1 LKINFLKT
9 ELKRIMLKYLIK
21 TLSIPLLL
29 FAYSA
34 NGQVIADGVIAVVGS
49 NIILKSEVDERHLN
63 YVRQGFME
71 KTNEDRCDVFEELL
85 FEKLL
90 IHQADVDSVV
100 VSEEEIDNTIEGRLK
115 MLSQQMGSD
124 ERLEEYYEKSI
135 PEIKEML
142 KPIVRDNLVAQRM
155 QSKITKNVEVT
166 PTEVQQFFNR
176 LPVDSIPLINAQVEL
191 SQLVM
196 YPVVDEEAKKEAID
210 KLKDLKARV
219 EKGSSFSSLAVL
231 YSEDPGSA
239 KSGGEYKGIKRGQFV
254 KEFEAVAFNLRRGE
268 ISEPFRT
275 EFGYHIVQLLQRRGE
290 ELDLRHILVR
300 PKISDESLRTTKK
313 FLDSIRDMISEGM
326 LTFEQAVERFSE
338 DDQTK
343 FNRGLMT
350 NPETGDSRWET
361 GDLQRELFLVVE
373 KLDEGKISPATFF
386 RTRDGKE
393 GFRIVKLHR
402 KVEPHRANMRDD
414 YQFIKRMAAQKNTE
428 KRINQWIERKIK
440 TTYIKINTDIYT
452 CSFKNSWLKKKTPP
466 PQIEWVLS
474 GGEGVFKK

>member
-1 LKINFLKT
+1 
-9 ELKRIMLKYLIK
+9 MLKYLSKI
-21 TLSIPLLL
+21 TIVPLLM
-29 FAYSA
+29 FAYSL

-49 NIILKSEVDERHLN
+49 NIILKSEVDERHQN
-63 YVRQGFME
+63 YVRQGFMD
-71 KTNEDRCDVFEELL
+71 KTNKDRCDVFEELL

-100 VSEEEIDNTIEGRLK
+100 VSEDEVDNTIEGRLK

-142 KPIVRDNLVAQRM
+142 KPVVRDNLVAQRM
-155 QSKITKNVEVT
+155 QGKITRNVEVT
-166 PTEVQQFFNR
+166 PTEVQQFFSK

-196 YPVVDEEAKKEAID
+196 YPEVDEDAKKEAID

-254 KEFEAVAFNLRRGE
+254 KEFEGVAFNLRRGE

-300 PKISDESLRTTKK
+300 PKISDESLGRTKT
-313 FLDSIRDMISEGM
+313 FLDSIRDLISEGIM
-326 LTFEQAVERFSE
+326 TFEQAVDRFSE

-373 KLDEGKISPATFF
+373 KLDEGKLSQASFF

-414 YQFIKRMAAQKNTE
+414 YQFIKNMAAQKNTE
-428 KRINQWIERKIK
+428 KRIDQWVERKIK

-452 CSFKNSWLKKKTPP
+452 CSFKNSWIKPENTATDAR
-466 PQIEWVLS
+466 
-474 GGEGVFKK
+474 